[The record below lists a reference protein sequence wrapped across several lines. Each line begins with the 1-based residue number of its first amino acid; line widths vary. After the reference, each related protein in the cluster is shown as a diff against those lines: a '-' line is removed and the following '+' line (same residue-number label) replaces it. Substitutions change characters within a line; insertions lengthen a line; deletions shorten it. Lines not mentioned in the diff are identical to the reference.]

1 MSLLPRVLLFILIV
15 AVATGIAC
23 TTQPNNSNAPA
34 VTQTTPSAS
43 PSPSASPASTAASV
57 KITLPLLDALLAE
70 DAFVRELKDKA
81 KLSDQQVESL
91 KRASQ
96 SEINRLRETNVE
108 GGAEETDTEI
118 TDAPAR
124 AAEQLRSIVGD
135 EKADQVAALANEY
148 WAKGDPSAEGA
159 GSGGAEML
167 RGPNA
172 VPTDTRVVVNIPA
185 FRMDLFQNGSLVKS
199 YKVGIGYPE
208 FPLPFG
214 LRKAQSVIFNPSW
227 TPPDSPWVANIK
239 NATPGETIE
248 PGSKDNPLGPIKIPI
263 GLPSLIHGG
272 KSPAKIGKFAS
283 HGCVGLT
290 NAQIKDFA
298 MLLMRAAN
306 KEVSDKE
313 IAQYLEDKTKTK
325 TVKLGQVIPVEL
337 RYETIVL
344 EDGKLHIYKDVYGQ
358 DTNTEE
364 NLRRVLETHGSKL
377 EDLSVEQRQQALDAL
392 NAMSARPKSSTSPSI
407 SPSASPADKKLAR
420 AARAKKPQ
428 NEIVIDVGAAL
439 AQKGYPAP
447 VNLDT
452 GSGAAT
458 AKRKSNG

>member
-1 MSLLPRVLLFILIV
+1 MSLLPRILLFSLI
-15 AVATGIAC
+15 ATLTFAAAC
-23 TTQPNNSNAPA
+23 TTQPNNSNSPA
-34 VTQTTPSAS
+34 VTQTTTPSPAPSAS
-43 PSPSASPASTAASV
+43 PSAATQSV
-57 KITLPLLDALLAE
+57 KVTLPVLDALLAE
-70 DAFVRELKDKA
+70 KAFVGQLKDKA
-81 KLSDQQVESL
+81 KLSDEQIESL

-96 SEINRLRETNVE
+96 SEINRLRETN
-108 GGAEETDTEI
+108 AEETDGAD
-118 TDAPAR
+118 TDAPTR
-124 AAEQLRSIVGD
+124 AADQLRSILGD
-135 EKADQVAALANEY
+135 EKATQVAAVANEY
-148 WAKGDPSAEGA
+148 WAKGDPAAEGA
-159 GSGGAEML
+159 ASTGAEML

-185 FRMDLFQNGSLVKS
+185 FRMDLFQNGSLVKT

-227 TPPDSPWVANIK
+227 TPPDSPWVAKMK

-298 MLLMRAAN
+298 ALLLRAGN

-313 IAQYLEDKTKTK
+313 IAQYLVDKTQTK
-325 TVKLGQVIPVEL
+325 TVKLGQTIPVEL

-364 NLRRVLETHGSKL
+364 NLRRVLETHGARL
-377 EDLSVEQRQQALDAL
+377 EDLSAEQRQQALDAL
-392 NAMSARPKSSTSPSI
+392 NAMSAKPTATA
-407 SPSASPADKKLAR
+407 SASPSPSPSVDKKTAR
-420 AARAKKPQ
+420 APKKKTPQ
-428 NEIVIDVGAAL
+428 NEVVIDVGTL

-447 VNLDT
+447 VALDD
-452 GSGAAT
+452 GSGKPPSKKKTIA
-458 AKRKSNG
+458 